1 MATIPLS
8 IAKYIRSIWLTDA
21 IIAYLHVDKQGN
33 LVSWGGHPRHYGLS
47 NLTAGQSA
55 TEQLCFL
62 EGLLSVPHSQRLDF
76 VDLGSER
83 YANVHII
90 PAVDGIWVLLID
102 ATLEHDQ
109 KQKMQQQV
117 NELTLLTYRQSQLL
131 QELESARKSLEAEK
145 QKLEEVIDS
154 KSRFITS
161 LLQETNVPAA
171 CVVSYTQLLNKVEQ
185 AEIYATDYL
194 ISVKESTNQLLS
206 MIDNVL
212 DEAKLEVGQVALRT
226 SSCDIKVLLE
236 NLESV
241 FRPVALAKGL
251 LFQMDIKE
259 SVPTRVLLD
268 DLRFRQILINLIT
281 NALKFTQKG
290 FVSVTV
296 SWQVNRLEFVVA
308 DSGPGISLETQKKFF
323 STAFPNDL
331 NDASS
336 TFSKSKLGLAIS
348 RHIVKLM
355 GGDLIVESSSQIGS
369 IFSGFVNASLGYN
382 FPPQNDRDRFAT
394 LGVILIVEDSPDVR
408 ILMELY
414 LEEGGYTVLATDNGI
429 EAVSLALQNQPDLVL
444 MDIQLPGI
452 NGYEAVKQLR
462 IQQFTKPIVALS
474 ASTLLQDQHY
484 ALEVGCNYY
493 LVKPVSAEDLLV
505 VVTQFLGKSVV
516 VSANHLD

>member
-1 MATIPLS
+1 MATFPLS
-8 IAKYIRSIWLTDA
+8 IAKYIRSIWLADS
-21 IIAYLHVDKQGN
+21 IIAYLHIDKQGN

-47 NLTAGQSA
+47 NLTAGQPA

-76 VDLGSER
+76 VNLGSER

-90 PAVDGIWVLLID
+90 PAADGIWVLLID

-131 QELESARKSLEAEK
+131 QELETARKALEEEK
-145 QKLEEVIDS
+145 QKLEEIIES

-161 LLQETNVPAA
+161 LLQDTNVPAA
-171 CVVSYTQLLNKVEQ
+171 CVVSYTQLLNKVER
-185 AEIYATDYL
+185 AEVHATDYL

-212 DEAKLEVGQVALRT
+212 DEAKLEVGQVALCT
-226 SSCDIKVLLE
+226 SSCDIKVLLD

-259 SVPTRVLLD
+259 SVPGRVMLD
-268 DLRFRQILINLIT
+268 ELRFRQILINLIT
-281 NALKFTQKG
+281 NALKFTHKG

-296 SWQVNRLEFVVA
+296 SWQMNRLEFVVA
-308 DSGPGISLETQKKFF
+308 DSGPGISLEAQNKFF
-323 STAFPNDL
+323 SSAFPDDL

-336 TFSKSKLGLAIS
+336 TFSKSKLGLAIG

-355 GGDLIVESSSQIGS
+355 GGDLTVESSSQRGS
-369 IFSGFVNASLGYN
+369 IFSGYVKAPLGYSSSSK
-382 FPPQNDRDRFAT
+382 NDNGNFAT

-414 LEEGGYTVLATDNGI
+414 LEEGGYTVLTTDNGI
-429 EAVSLALQNQPDLVL
+429 EAVSLALQHQPDLVL
-444 MDIQLPGI
+444 MGIQLPGI
-452 NGYEAVKQLR
+452 NGYEAIKQLR
-462 IQQFTKPIVALS
+462 TQHFTKPIVAIS
-474 ASTLLQDQHY
+474 ASTLLQDQYY

-493 LVKPVSAEDLLV
+493 LVKPVSAEDLLR
-505 VVTQFLGKSVV
+505 VVTQFLGKSIA
-516 VSANHLD
+516 SS